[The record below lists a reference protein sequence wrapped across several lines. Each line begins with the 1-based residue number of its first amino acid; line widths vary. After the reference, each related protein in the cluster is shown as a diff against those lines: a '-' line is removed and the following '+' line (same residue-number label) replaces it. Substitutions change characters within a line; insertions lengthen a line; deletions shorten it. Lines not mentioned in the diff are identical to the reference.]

1 MTNDVRSSV
10 PIENVAGKRRFAFTI
25 TVFTVLGHAW
35 LGFEASYAQPLVA
48 LATAYA
54 MQLLLESVDARSSG
68 RRPRFAS
75 GFVPL
80 LDFLTSAHIT
90 ALSIVML
97 LYFNDRLIIVAF
109 AVSLAIGS
117 KYVFRLPLKGRM
129 IHFMN
134 PSNLAITTTLLLFPW
149 VGLAMPWQFSANLTG
164 IGDWMLPLVILCL
177 GSFLNFGFTKR
188 IPAIVAFLAAFV
200 VQAVVR
206 SLWFGTP
213 VMAPLLLA
221 TGVEALIF
229 TFYMLPDPATSPSR
243 PMPQILYGSS
253 VALLYGLMVA
263 NHIVFGLF
271 YALTIVCA
279 CRGLGIL
286 VASMREMRH
295 MFVVEESAVASVP
308 VA

>member
-1 MTNDVRSSV
+1 MTNDIRSSV

-54 MQLLLESVDARSSG
+54 TQLLLESVDARSSG
-68 RRPRFAS
+68 RRPRFAG

-109 AVSLAIGS
+109 AVALAIGS

-129 IHFMN
+129 VHFMN

-243 PMPQILYGSS
+243 PVPQILYGSS

-295 MFVVEESAVASVP
+295 MSVVEESAVASVP

>member
-109 AVSLAIGS
+109 AVALAIGS

>member
-1 MTNDVRSSV
+1 MTNDFRSSV
-10 PIENVAGKRRFAFTI
+10 LIENVGGKRRFAFTI
-25 TVFTVLGHAW
+25 TVFTILGHAW

-48 LATAYA
+48 LATAYVV
-54 MQLLLESVDARSSG
+54 QLLLESVDARSSG
-68 RRPRFAS
+68 RRPRFAG

-109 AVSLAIGS
+109 AVAVAIGS
-117 KYVFRLPLKGRM
+117 KYVFRVPLHGRRV
-129 IHFMN
+129 HFMN

-149 VGLAMPWQFSANLTG
+149 VGLAMPWQFSANLSG
-164 IGDWMLPLVILCL
+164 VGDWLLPLIILCL
-177 GSFLNFGFTKR
+177 GSILNVVFTKR
-188 IPAIVAFLAAFV
+188 IPAIVAFLAAFL

-206 SLWFGTP
+206 SIWFRTP
-213 VMAPLLLA
+213 VMAPLLLT

-243 PMPQILYGSS
+243 SVSQILYGSS
-253 VALLYGLMVA
+253 VAILYGIMVA
-263 NHIVFGLF
+263 NHVVFGLF

-279 CRGLGIL
+279 CRGLAML
-286 VASMREMRH
+286 AVAIGHAR
-295 MFVVEESAVASVP
+295 VIVPIDASVP
-308 VA
+308 TAS

>member
-1 MTNDVRSSV
+1 MTNEIRSSV

-25 TVFTVLGHAW
+25 TVFTVLGHMW

-48 LATAYA
+48 LATAYV

-68 RRPRFAS
+68 RLPRFAG

-80 LDFLTSAHIT
+80 LDFLTSAHIA
-90 ALSIVML
+90 ALSIAML
-97 LYFNDRLIIVAF
+97 LYFNDRLIIVSF
-109 AVSLAIGS
+109 AVATAIGS
-117 KYVFRLPLKGRM
+117 KYVLRFPVKGRM
-129 IHFMN
+129 VHFMN

-164 IGDWMLPLVILCL
+164 NGDWILPLVIFCL
-177 GSFLNFGFTKR
+177 GSFLNFVFTKR
-188 IPAIVAFLAAFV
+188 IPAIVAFLVAFV

-213 VMAPLLLA
+213 PLAALLPA

-243 PMPQILYGSS
+243 TVPQILFGSS
-253 VALLYGLMVA
+253 VAILYGIIVA

-279 CRGLGIL
+279 CRGLSIL
-286 VASMREMRH
+286 VGVIRESRNIS
-295 MFVVEESAVASVP
+295 VVAEPAVASAP
-308 VA
+308 IA